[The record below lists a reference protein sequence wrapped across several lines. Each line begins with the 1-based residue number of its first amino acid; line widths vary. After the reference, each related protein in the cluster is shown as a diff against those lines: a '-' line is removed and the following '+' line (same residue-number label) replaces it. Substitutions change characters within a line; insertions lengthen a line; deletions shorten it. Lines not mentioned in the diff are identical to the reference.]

1 MFQADLTE
9 NKPNILLD
17 KDGIKLEKQSDGCYY
32 TTFEI
37 INNKLNLVDIVNFD
51 LLNLVCELNPDIFE
65 SITIDK
71 IKEEEEEE
79 EANVVIV
86 MKHLFK
92 DLGMSQKYLCLNIK
106 LTQPTSPFLKFTSR
120 SIPCKRPNFVPINAE
135 IMELGRIETI
145 CKIITQNHIHI
156 TNYTSI
162 DKISDNKNTTFF
174 DKITASMS
182 FKIIKR
188 IIKFINEYTPINDK

>member
-1 MFQADLTE
+1 MFQSDLTE

-17 KDGIKLEKQSDGCYY
+17 KDGIKVEKQSGVCYY

-37 INNKLNLVDIVNFD
+37 TNNKLNLVDIINFD
-51 LLNLVCELNPDIFE
+51 LLSLVSELNPDIFE

-71 IKEEEEEE
+71 INEE

-92 DLGMSQKYLCLNIK
+92 DVGMSQKYLCLNIK

-120 SIPCKRPNFVPINAE
+120 SIPCKRPKFVPINAE

-145 CKIITQNHIHI
+145 CKIITKNHIHI
-156 TNYTSI
+156 ANYTSI

-188 IIKFINEYTPINDK
+188 IIKFVNEYTHIKDK

>member
-17 KDGIKLEKQSDGCYY
+17 KDGIKLEKQLDGCYY

-37 INNKLNLVDIVNFD
+37 INKKLNLVDIINFD

-65 SITIDK
+65 SISIDK
-71 IKEEEEEE
+71 INEE
-79 EANVVIV
+79 EANVIIV

-92 DLGMSQKYLCLNIK
+92 DLGMQQKYLCLNIQ
-106 LTQPTSPFLKFTSR
+106 LSCPTRQFLKFTSM
-120 SIPCKRPNFVPINAE
+120 SIPCKRPDVVPINAE

-145 CKIITQNHIHI
+145 CKILTQNHIYI

-162 DKISDNKNTTFF
+162 DNISDNKTTTFV
-174 DKITASMS
+174 DKITASMT

-188 IIKFINEYTPINDK
+188 IIKFVNEYTCIKDK

>member
-37 INNKLNLVDIVNFD
+37 INKKLNLVDIINFD

-65 SITIDK
+65 SISIDK
-71 IKEEEEEE
+71 INEE
-79 EANVVIV
+79 EANVIIV

-92 DLGMSQKYLCLNIK
+92 DLGMPQKYLCLNIQ
-106 LTQPTSPFLKFTSR
+106 LSHPTSSSLKFTSR
-120 SIPCKRPNFVPINAE
+120 SITCKRTDLVPSNAE
-135 IMELGRIETI
+135 IVELGRIETI
-145 CKIITQNHIHI
+145 CKIITQNHISI
-156 TNYTSI
+156 NNYTYI
-162 DKISDNKNTTFF
+162 HNITTTFV
-174 DKITASMS
+174 DKITASIT

-188 IIKFINEYTPINDK
+188 ISKFVTEYNQAKP

>member
-1 MFQADLTE
+1 MFQSDLTE

-17 KDGIKLEKQSDGCYY
+17 KDGIKVEKQSGVCYY

-37 INNKLNLVDIVNFD
+37 TNNKLNLVDIINFD
-51 LLNLVCELNPDIFE
+51 LLSLVSELNPDIFE

-71 IKEEEEEE
+71 INEE

-92 DLGMSQKYLCLNIK
+92 DIGMSQKYLCLNIK

-120 SIPCKRPNFVPINAE
+120 SIPCKRPDFVPINAE
-135 IMELGRIETI
+135 FVELGRIETI
-145 CKIITQNHIHI
+145 FKIITQNHISI
-156 TNYTSI
+156 NNYTYI
-162 DKISDNKNTTFF
+162 DNITTTFI
-174 DKITASMS
+174 DKITASMT

-188 IIKFINEYTPINDK
+188 ISKFVSEYKPLKV

>member
-1 MFQADLTE
+1 MFQSDLTE

-17 KDGIKLEKQSDGCYY
+17 KDGIKVEKQSGVCYY

-37 INNKLNLVDIVNFD
+37 TNNKLNLVDIINFD
-51 LLNLVCELNPDIFE
+51 LLSLVSELNPDIFE
-65 SITIDK
+65 SITIYK
-71 IKEEEEEE
+71 INEE
-79 EANVVIV
+79 EANVVLV

-106 LTQPTSPFLKFTSR
+106 LTQPSSQFLKFTSR
-120 SIPCKRPNFVPINAE
+120 SIPFIRPNLLPINAE
-135 IMELGRIETI
+135 IMELGRIETM
-145 CKIITQNHIHI
+145 CKIITQNHIQI

-162 DKISDNKNTTFF
+162 DKISDNKNTTFV

-188 IIKFINEYTPINDK
+188 IIKFVNEYTHIKDK